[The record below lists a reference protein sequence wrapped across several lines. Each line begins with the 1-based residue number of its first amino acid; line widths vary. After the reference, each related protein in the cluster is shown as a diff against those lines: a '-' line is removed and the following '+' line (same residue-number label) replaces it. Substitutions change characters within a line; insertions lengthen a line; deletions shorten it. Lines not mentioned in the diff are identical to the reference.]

1 MTPGDRTRIE
11 SLSGGDRLG
20 TGGPGLEAGEA
31 GSSPSG
37 GAPGSGPEGGHQG
50 SCPASHPAFNPK
62 EAEGC
67 LPCVSMAAT
76 LSQPRSHSRAL
87 PPGTGAGVH
96 WALPPPPGT
105 GRPLVGTSRLA
116 APKPPGGLGLLP
128 PGAGGPGR
136 EDPGWTAQPPC
147 HFSYCQD
154 SPRLGGLAWGLR
166 CARGGLCLPE
176 D

>member
-1 MTPGDRTRIE
+1 MTPGDRTGIE

-76 LSQPRSHSRAL
+76 LSQPRSLPHHHLPQAAATLALCSWGSGPWDGGCRLENHLSWTQRRGAHNRAL
-87 PPGTGAGVH
+87 GLAST
-96 WALPPPPGT
+96 
-105 GRPLVGTSRLA
+105 RERNSSRNATAA
-116 APKPPGGLGLLP
+116 AP
-128 PGAGGPGR
+128 
-136 EDPGWTAQPPC
+136 
-147 HFSYCQD
+147 
-154 SPRLGGLAWGLR
+154 
-166 CARGGLCLPE
+166 
-176 D
+176 